1 MSINLLNPPERL
13 LLGPGPSNPDPA
25 VRAAMA
31 APLVGHMDPYFL
43 EVMDQ
48 TMAGLRYV
56 FRTDNHH
63 TLPMSATGT
72 GGLETLLF
80 NLVEPGDEVVAGVIG
95 YFGQRLVELAQ
106 RAGARVR
113 RVDAPLGQVI
123 EPDRIRAELDRHAA
137 KLVILVHAETST
149 GACQPLEEVGAIC
162 RERGALLVVDCVTSL
177 GGMPVDVDAWG
188 VDAAGSCSQKC
199 LGAPPGLAPIT
210 LGPRAMAALAAR
222 KSVPAT
228 WYFDLTLLFKY
239 WGTPGGPKD
248 RAFHHTA
255 PVAAV
260 YGLHE
265 AVRLI
270 QAEGLE
276 GRFARHCA
284 AHERLVAGLERLGL
298 GLFTPAGH
306 RLPMLNVVTIPQ
318 GVDDLAVR
326 RALLDRGIEIAGG
339 FAELRGKV
347 WRIGLMGT
355 NATPA
360 VVDTLLA
367 ALGEVLE

>member
-1 MSINLLNPPERL
+1 MPLNVLNPPDRL

-43 EVMDQ
+43 DVMDE

-56 FRTDNHH
+56 FRTGNHH

-72 GGLETLLF
+72 GGLETLVF
-80 NLVEPGDEVVAGVIG
+80 NLLEPEDEAVVGVVG
-95 YFGQRLVELAQ
+95 YFGQRLVELAE

-113 RVDAPLGQVI
+113 RLDAPLGQVI
-123 EPDRIRAELDRHAA
+123 EPDRIREELGRRPARA
-137 KLVILVHAETST
+137 VILVHAETST
-149 GACQPLEEVGAIC
+149 GACQPLNEIGAIC
-162 RERGALLVVDCVTSL
+162 RERDALLVVDCVTSL
-177 GGMPVDVDAWG
+177 GGMPVDVDDWG

-210 LGPRAMAALAAR
+210 LGPRAMAAVSRR
-222 KSVPAT
+222 KAPPAT
-228 WYFDLTLLFKY
+228 WYFDLGLLFKY
-239 WGTPGGPKD
+239 WGTPGGPRE

-255 PVAAV
+255 PVAAI

-265 AVRLI
+265 ALRLI
-270 QAEGLE
+270 ETEGRE
-276 GRFARHCA
+276 QRFARHCA
-284 AHERLVAGLERLGL
+284 AHQRLAAGLGRLGL
-298 GLFTPAGH
+298 TLFTPAGY
-306 RLPMLNVVTIPQ
+306 RLPMLNVVNIPA

-326 RALLDRGIEIAGG
+326 RALLERGIEIAGG
-339 FAELRGKV
+339 FAELKGKV

-355 NATPA
+355 NARPEA
-360 VVDTLLA
+360 VDRLLE
-367 ALGEVLE
+367 ALADVL